1 LRKIS
6 LITLAVYIFTLV
18 PASLAVSQEVKIGY
32 IDTVKIFANF
42 SETIEAEETYK
53 KEVEAW
59 RKKAEEM
66 EAEIA
71 QLREEIQ
78 SKSLMLSEE
87 KLAEKKL
94 TLDQKMKEFREYM
107 QRVFGDNGEA
117 AQRNQELTQPI
128 VEKINEVIAVIAE
141 EEGYSLILDAAQGTV
156 LYAKETMDL
165 TDMVLE
171 RLKDEYD
178 AVE

>member
-1 LRKIS
+1 MKKIS
-6 LITLAVYIFTLV
+6 LIILMVYVFSLV

-32 IDTVKIFANF
+32 IDTVRIFANF
-42 SETIEAEETYK
+42 SETIEAEEKYK

-94 TLDQKMKEFREYM
+94 TLDQKMKGYRDYM

-156 LYAKETMDL
+156 LYAKESMDL
-165 TDMVLE
+165 TEMVLE
-171 RLKDEYD
+171 RLKEEYD